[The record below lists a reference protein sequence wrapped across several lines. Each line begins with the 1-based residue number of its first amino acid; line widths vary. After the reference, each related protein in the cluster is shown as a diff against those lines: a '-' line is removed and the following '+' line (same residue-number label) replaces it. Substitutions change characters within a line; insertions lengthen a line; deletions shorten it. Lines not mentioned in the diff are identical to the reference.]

1 MDLEDTVDIEV
12 WVTQTGDVIQLPQQE
27 RVRPLLNQRQ
37 SWRSQLHHHFQRGG
51 NQSIFQE
58 DNPDIYGRCVTCHKF
73 FIEEIRDT
81 QGIIFLCF
89 IFF

>member
-58 DNPDIYGRCVTCHKF
+58 DNPDTYIDFVYF
-73 FIEEIRDT
+73 
-81 QGIIFLCF
+81 
-89 IFF
+89 

>member
-1 MDLEDTVDIEV
+1 MDLEDIVDIEV

-37 SWRSQLHHHFQRGG
+37 SWRSQLHHHFQLGG

-58 DNPDIYGRCVTCHKF
+58 DNPDIYRLCVFLLRVTCHISYRRYTHK
-73 FIEEIRDT
+73 ELY
-81 QGIIFLCF
+81 LCA
-89 IFF
+89 